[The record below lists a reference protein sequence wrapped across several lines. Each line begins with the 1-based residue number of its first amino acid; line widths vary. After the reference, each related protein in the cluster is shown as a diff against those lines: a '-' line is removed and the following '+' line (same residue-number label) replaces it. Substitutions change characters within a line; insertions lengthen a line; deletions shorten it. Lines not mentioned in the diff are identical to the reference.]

1 MPSETRGRAAL
12 AMRWLFFQLSQ
23 KHAFPSFLFFFS
35 FFLNFFLLLLFSFFA
50 KFLDGEDREA
60 FIFRAFLSLRGEM
73 LHSSRD
79 F

>member
-12 AMRWLFFQLSQ
+12 AMRWLFFPVKPEACFSIT
-23 KHAFPSFLFFFS
+23 SFFFS
-35 FFLNFFLLLLFSFFA
+35 FFKNFFLLLLFSFFA

-60 FIFRAFLSLRGEM
+60 FIFRVFLSLRGEL